1 MHNDSAGQC
10 SKSPDGSK
18 SQNQITPSLLTRVL
32 NRLTI
37 LPRWVIILIDLS
49 LILFSVLL
57 AFLLRFNF
65 NVEQTL
71 AYKPFFGIGLVLFV
85 SLVSTLMT
93 KSYAGIVRYT
103 GIQDGI
109 RIIQTELLSLGLL
122 LVGNLIYFY
131 NFEHNALPYSVIF
144 ISFFISSLLLYQY
157 RLMVKNIFSYYKAD
171 RVTRMPVLIF
181 GAGVAGFLT
190 KQAVE
195 ADLTNQYQLVGFLD
209 DSTRKSRKE
218 INGSRIYNYAQLPF
232 LVKKFKVKKIII
244 AVKNLSVER
253 KNEIVDD
260 ALKYGVKV
268 GYVPSFEKWLRNDFD
283 VEQIKDINI
292 EDLLGREVI
301 QLNNELI
308 EEEIFNR
315 VVCITGGA
323 GSIGSELARQVLSYK
338 PKVLVLVDQAES
350 PLYDIEREL
359 RAKNAQTRIYIFIAD
374 ICNRERMRNI
384 FREFRPDTVFH
395 AAAYKHVPMMESNP
409 SEAISVNIF
418 GTRTLADLA
427 VEMKVKKFVMIS
439 TDKAVNPTNVMGC
452 TKRIAEI
459 YVQSLNQ
466 HMGRLALPGTSFITT
481 RFGNVLGSNGSV
493 IPIFREQIRK
503 GGPLTVTHPEITRYF
518 MTIPEACELVL
529 EAGVMGQ
536 GGEIFIFDM
545 GKPVKVY
552 DLAKRM
558 ILLSGKTVGKDID
571 IVFTGLREGEKLYE
585 ELLNNSE
592 NTIPT
597 HHEKILK
604 AKVSEYDYTDIV
616 RYLDLLYDLIHDR
629 NELKMVALM
638 KEIVP
643 EYKSNY
649 SKFEV
654 LDQA

>member
-1 MHNDSAGQC
+1 
-10 SKSPDGSK
+10 
-18 SQNQITPSLLTRVL
+18 
-32 NRLTI
+32 
-37 LPRWVIILIDLS
+37 
-49 LILFSVLL
+49 
-57 AFLLRFNF
+57 
-65 NVEQTL
+65 
-71 AYKPFFGIGLVLFV
+71 
-85 SLVSTLMT
+85 
-93 KSYAGIVRYT
+93 
-103 GIQDGI
+103 
-109 RIIQTELLSLGLL
+109 
-122 LVGNLIYFY
+122 
-131 NFEHNALPYSVIF
+131 
-144 ISFFISSLLLYQY
+144 
-157 RLMVKNIFSYYKAD
+157 
-171 RVTRMPVLIF
+171 
-181 GAGVAGFLT
+181 
-190 KQAVE
+190 
-195 ADLTNQYQLVGFLD
+195 
-209 DSTRKSRKE
+209 
-218 INGSRIYNYAQLPF
+218 
-232 LVKKFKVKKIII
+232 
-244 AVKNLSVER
+244 
-253 KNEIVDD
+253 
-260 ALKYGVKV
+260 
-268 GYVPSFEKWLRNDFD
+268 
-283 VEQIKDINI
+283 
-292 EDLLGREVI
+292 
-301 QLNNELI
+301 
-308 EEEIFNR
+308 
-315 VVCITGGA
+315 
-323 GSIGSELARQVLSYK
+323 
-338 PKVLVLVDQAES
+338 
-350 PLYDIEREL
+350 
-359 RAKNAQTRIYIFIAD
+359 
-374 ICNRERMRNI
+374 MRNI

-466 HMGRLALPGTSFITT
+466 HMERLALQGTSFITT

-503 GGPLTVTHPEITRYF
+503 GGPLTVTHPDITRYF

-545 GKPVKVY
+545 GKPVKVF

-558 ILLSGKTVGKDID
+558 VLLSGKTVGKDID

-604 AKVSEYDYTDIV
+604 AKVSEYLYTDIV
-616 RYLDLLYDLIHDR
+616 RYLDLLGDLIHDR

-654 LDQA
+654 LDMPESLQ

>member
-1 MHNDSAGQC
+1 L
-10 SKSPDGSK
+10 
-18 SQNQITPSLLTRVL
+18 ITIL

-37 LPRWVIILIDLS
+37 LPRWVIIVIDLT
-49 LILFSVLL
+49 LILISVCL
-57 AFLLRFNF
+57 AFFLRFNL
-65 NVEQTL
+65 NLE
-71 AYKPFFGIGLVLFV
+71 LVLRFDPLPGILVTLGV
-85 SLVSTLMT
+85 SLLSTLIT

-109 RIIQTELLSLGLL
+109 RIIRTEILSAAMLF
-122 LVGNLIYFY
+122 VVNLIYFY
-131 NFEHNALPYSVIF
+131 NKGENILPYSVLF

-157 RLMVKNIFSYYKAD
+157 RLIVKNIFTYYKAD
-171 RVTRMPVLIF
+171 SAKKQPVAIF

-190 KQAVE
+190 KQAIE
-195 ADLTNQYQLVGFLD
+195 ADLTNQYKLIGFLD
-209 DSTRKSRKE
+209 DDDKKQRKE
-218 INGSRIYNYAQLPF
+218 INGTRIYNYSRLGD
-232 LVKKFKVKKIII
+232 LVKRQQLKKIII
-244 AVKNLSVER
+244 AVKDLSVER

-260 ALKYGVKV
+260 ALRYNVKV
-268 GYVPSFEKWLRNDFD
+268 SYVPSFEKWLRNDWD
-283 VEQIKDINI
+283 VREIRDINI

-301 QLNNELI
+301 RLNNELI
-308 EEEIFNR
+308 EEQILNK
-315 VVCITGGA
+315 VICITGGA
-323 GSIGSELARQVLSYK
+323 GSIGSELARQILSFR
-338 PKVLVLVDQAES
+338 PKALVLVDQAES

-359 RAKNAQTRIYIFIAD
+359 RPKATHTKLMVFIAD
-374 ICNRERMRNI
+374 ICNRNRMSNI
-384 FREFRPDTVFH
+384 FKEFRPDTVFH

-409 SEAISVNIF
+409 SEAVTVNIF

-427 VEMKVKKFVMIS
+427 VEYKVRKFVMIS

-459 YVQSLNQ
+459 YVQSLNE
-466 HMGRLALPGTSFITT
+466 HFSRLGLKGTSFITT

-493 IPIFREQIRK
+493 IPIFREQIMK
-503 GGPLTVTHPEITRYF
+503 GGPITVTHPEITRYF
-518 MTIPEACELVL
+518 MTIPEACELVI

-545 GKPVKVY
+545 GKPIRIY

-558 ILLSGKTVGKDID
+558 IMLSGKTLNKDIE

-604 AKVSEYDYTDIV
+604 ARVSEYMYDDIV
-616 RYLDLLYDLIHDR
+616 RYLELLEDLIHDR

-654 LDQA
+654 LDVPNTLQ

>member
-1 MHNDSAGQC
+1 
-10 SKSPDGSK
+10 
-18 SQNQITPSLLTRVL
+18 V
-32 NRLTI
+32 
-37 LPRWVIILIDLS
+37 IDLS
-49 LILFSVLL
+49 LILFSVCL

-65 NVEQTL
+65 NFREVLRFQPLPGITL
-71 AYKPFFGIGLVLFV
+71 TILVA
-85 SLVSTLMT
+85 LVSTLTT

-109 RIIQTELLSLGLL
+109 RIIRTEILSVAILFLI
-122 LVGNLIYFY
+122 NLIYYY
-131 NFEHNALPYSVIF
+131 NIGHNALPYSVLF

-157 RLMVKNIFSYYKAD
+157 RLIVKNVFAFYKAD
-171 RVTRMPVLIF
+171 TVKKLPVAIF

-190 KQAVE
+190 KQAIE
-195 ADLTNQYQLVGFLD
+195 ADLTNQYKLVAFLD
-209 DSTRKSRKE
+209 DNDKKHSKD
-218 INGSRIYNYAQLPF
+218 INGTRIYNYSRLAD
-232 LVKKFKVKKIII
+232 LVKRHGIKKIII
-244 AVKNLSVER
+244 AVRNLSIDR

-260 ALKYGVKV
+260 ALKYNIKV
-268 GYVPSFEKWLRNDFD
+268 SYVPSFEKWLKNDWD
-283 VEQIKDINI
+283 VAQIRDINI

-301 QLNNELI
+301 RLDNELI
-308 EEEIFNR
+308 EEQILNK
-315 VVCITGGA
+315 VICITGGA
-323 GSIGSELARQVLSYK
+323 GSIGSELARQVLNFR
-338 PKVLVLVDQAES
+338 PKILILVDQAES

-359 RAKNAQTRIYIFIAD
+359 RPRANQTKLIVFIAD
-374 ICNRERMRNI
+374 ICNRQRMQNI
-384 FREFRPDTVFH
+384 LREFRPDTLFH

-409 SEAISVNIF
+409 SEAVTVNIF

-427 VEMKVKKFVMIS
+427 VEYKVKKFVMIS

-466 HMGRLALPGTSFITT
+466 HIARLGLKGTSFITT

-493 IPIFREQIRK
+493 IPIFREQILK

-518 MTIPEACELVL
+518 MTIPEACELVI
-529 EAGVMGQ
+529 EAAVMGH

-545 GKPVKVY
+545 GKPVKIY

-558 ILLSGKTVGKDID
+558 LVLSGKTLDKDID

-585 ELLNNSE
+585 ELLNDSE
-592 NTIPT
+592 NSIQT

-604 AKVSEYDYTDIV
+604 AKVSQYMYDEIL
-616 RYLDLLYDLIHDR
+616 RNLDLLEDLIHDK

-649 SKFEV
+649 SKFEI
-654 LDQA
+654 LDVPNTLE